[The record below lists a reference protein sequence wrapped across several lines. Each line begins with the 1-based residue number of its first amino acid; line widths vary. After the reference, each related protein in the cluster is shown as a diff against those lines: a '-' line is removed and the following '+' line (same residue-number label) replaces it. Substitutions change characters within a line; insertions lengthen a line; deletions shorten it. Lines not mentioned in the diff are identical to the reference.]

1 MKKTLFLAVVALMMA
16 TSCNN
21 QNNKT
26 AQVAT
31 ESEPVVEQTSGIY
44 DITVKDMDGSDVSLG
59 NYKGKVL
66 LIVNV
71 ASKCGLTPQ
80 YEGLEAL
87 YQKYKDQG
95 LEILAFP
102 CNQFL
107 GQEPGTNEE
116 IQSFCSLNYN
126 VTFPLFDKIDVNGEA
141 ESPLYTY
148 LKKQAPFHGYPEG
161 AEEFAAQLDQI
172 HQKTGTGFDQGDA
185 IRWNFG
191 KFLVSKDGKTI
202 LRFEPMVTPDMMEG
216 AIQEFLKVNE

>member
-1 MKKTLFLAVVALMMA
+1 MKKLFFLAAMALMMA
-16 TSCNN
+16 TGCNN

-26 AQVAT
+26 AQVAPKPK
-31 ESEPVVEQTSGIY
+31 PVAEETSGIY
-44 DITVKDMDGSDVSLG
+44 DITVKDMDGSDVSLA

-95 LEILAFP
+95 LEILGFP

-107 GQEPGTNEE
+107 EQEPGTNEE

-148 LKKQAPFHGYPEG
+148 LKKQAPFKGYPEG
-161 AEEFAAQLDQI
+161 TEEFATMLDEI

-202 LRFEPMVTPDMMEG
+202 LRFEPMVTPDMMEE
-216 AIQEFLKVNE
+216 AIQKMLEEK

>member
-16 TSCNN
+16 ASCNN

-26 AQVAT
+26 TQVT
-31 ESEPVVEQTSGIY
+31 PEPEPVVEQTSGIY
-44 DITVKDMDGSDVSLG
+44 DITVKDMDGSDVSLA
-59 NYKGKVL
+59 NYKGEVL

-107 GQEPGTNEE
+107 EQEPGTNEE

-148 LKKQAPFHGYPEG
+148 LKKQAPFKGYPEG
-161 AEEFAAQLDQI
+161 TEEFATMLDEI

-202 LRFEPMVTPDMMEG
+202 LRFEPMVTPDMMEE
-216 AIQEFLKVNE
+216 AIQKMLEDK